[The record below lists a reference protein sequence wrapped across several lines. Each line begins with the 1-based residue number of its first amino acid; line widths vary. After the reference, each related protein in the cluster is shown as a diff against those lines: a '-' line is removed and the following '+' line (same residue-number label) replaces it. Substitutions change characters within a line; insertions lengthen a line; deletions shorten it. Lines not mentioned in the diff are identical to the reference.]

1 MLALV
6 MVCMGVV
13 ALAAPGDALLFAAP
27 KDPSVNTVM
36 PVGDTL

>member
-1 MLALV
+1 MLALA
-6 MVCMGVV
+6 MACMGVST
-13 ALAAPGDALLFAAP
+13 LAAPEDALLFAAP